1 MIKKFNENYIY
12 QPKKDLNISDLVNG
26 ISKANPAILSKAI
39 TLLESKRKEDK
50 ALVYSA
56 ISKLPLSENKSFRIG
71 ITGSPGVGKSTF
83 IETFGK
89 HLSSMGISVA
99 VLTIDPSS
107 KINGGSILGDKTRME
122 ELSRESNVFIRPSPS
137 KGELGGV
144 AEQSYESILLCEKA
158 GFDVILIETV
168 GVGQSETHVKHVVDF
183 FLLLILAGAGDE
195 LQGIKRGIMELADG
209 IAITK
214 SDGENE
220 KNAKIAKNSYQN
232 AIHLLPA
239 KNNNWIPNVKT
250 CSSVENK
257 GIAEIWKSLEKF
269 REHCSENNWINNN
282 RSKQDVFWFHQKLNQ
297 FLIEDFLSKDNIKEK
312 VKKMEESVK
321 KRNLDPFTAASKIF
335 NNES

>member
-12 QPKKDLNISDLVNG
+12 QPKKKLNISDIVNG
-26 ISKANPAILSKAI
+26 ISNANPGILSQAI

-50 ALVYSA
+50 ALVYASL
-56 ISKLPLSENKSFRIG
+56 SKLPPSDHKSFRIG

-89 HLSSMGISVA
+89 YLSSMGISVA

-122 ELSRESNVFIRPSPS
+122 ELSKDSNVFIRPSPS

-144 AEQSYESILLCEKA
+144 GEESYESILLCEKA

-220 KNAKIAKNSYQN
+220 KIANIAKNIYQN
-232 AIHLLPA
+232 AIHLLPS
-239 KNNNWIPNVKT
+239 KNNHWITEVKT
-250 CSSVENK
+250 CSSIENK
-257 GIAEIWKSLEKF
+257 GIAEIWKLLEKF
-269 REHCSENNWINNN
+269 QKNCSENNWINNN
-282 RSKQDVFWFHQKLNQ
+282 RSK
-297 FLIEDFLSKDNIKEK
+297 
-312 VKKMEESVK
+312 
-321 KRNLDPFTAASKIF
+321 
-335 NNES
+335 